1 MRRTLLAF
9 AAPIVLLAGC
19 ASTQTAKDPL
29 PLPPV
34 AADTAYG
41 MFLAGNAAL
50 SEGRNSEAARFLD
63 VARSQAGDD
72 PAVAERAFTAALMAG
87 EIEKA
92 ALLAPNDAN
101 ASEPGKRLGRL
112 VKVVAALADGKGKVA
127 KAELGSDG
135 IGFPHRS
142 AAALLSPWVSAA
154 AGDVEGAVVRPQLRG
169 DGAVDYFGQMG
180 QAHLFERARRYDEA
194 ETDFKAVTSGENPTE
209 FAILA
214 YGGFLERR
222 GRKAE
227 ALAQYDAAL
236 QRNPSNLSLKSAR
249 ARAAAGKGAPPMPS
263 IKEGAAFALLAP
275 AATMIS
281 AKQEP
286 TGMAYLRL
294 ALRLDPNRNDAW
306 LMLGDL
312 LQSRGDNE
320 GARAAYGK
328 PKSNSA
334 EFPAAQAKL
343 AWSHQSAGDKEGA
356 LKMAR
361 TAAATGDPE
370 GRLTLSDLL
379 RANEQYDEAIQIL
392 TSLITESKSP
402 EWALYYARGQAYERS
417 DRWKEA
423 EVDLVQA
430 LKMRPD
436 EAEILNYLGYA
447 WIDRGERLDEALGM
461 VEKAVAANPRSGA
474 IIDSLGWAH
483 YRLGDFKK
491 AVEVLEQAVELEAG
505 DPEINNHL
513 GDAYWMV
520 GRKDEAGF
528 QWRRVLTLKPD
539 DKIKA
544 DVETKLAKGLGPT
557 PKLAGQ

>member
-1 MRRTLLAF
+1 MRLTLLAF
-9 AAPIVLLAGC
+9 AAPIVLLGGC
-19 ASTQTAKDPL
+19 ASTETAKNPTS
-29 PLPPV
+29 LPPV
-34 AADTAYG
+34 VADTPYG

-50 SEGRNSEAARFLD
+50 SEGRNSDAARFLD
-63 VARSQAGDD
+63 AARNEAGDD

-92 ALLAPNDAN
+92 ALLAPTGAN
-101 ASEPGKRLGRL
+101 ASEPAKRLGRL

-142 AAALLSPWVSAA
+142 AAALLSPWVAAA
-154 AGDVEGAVVRPQLRG
+154 AGDTEGAVVRPQLRG

-194 ETDFKAVTSGENPTE
+194 ETDFKAITAGDNPTE
-209 FAILA
+209 FAVLA

-222 GRKAE
+222 GRKTE
-227 ALAQYDAAL
+227 ALALYDSAL
-236 QRNPSNLSLKSAR
+236 QRSPTNLSLKSAR
-249 ARAAAGKGAPPMPS
+249 RRATAGKGPPAMPS

-286 TGMAYLRL
+286 TGLAYLRL
-294 ALRLDPNRNDAW
+294 ALRLDPDRNDAW

-312 LQSRGDNE
+312 LQSRGDHD

-328 PKSNSA
+328 LKPNSA

-343 AWSHQSAGDKEGA
+343 AWSYQSAGDKETA
-356 LKMAR
+356 LKLAR
-361 TAAATGDPE
+361 AAAATGDPE

-402 EWALYYARGQAYERS
+402 DWALYYARGQAYERS
-417 DRWKEA
+417 ERWNEA
-423 EVDLVQA
+423 EADLVQA
-430 LKMRPD
+430 LKMRPE

-447 WIDRGERLDEALGM
+447 WIDRGERLQEALGM

-483 YRLGDFKK
+483 YRLGNY
-491 AVEVLEQAVELEAG
+491 V
-505 DPEINNHL
+505 
-513 GDAYWMV
+513 
-520 GRKDEAGF
+520 
-528 QWRRVLTLKPD
+528 
-539 DKIKA
+539 
-544 DVETKLAKGLGPT
+544 
-557 PKLAGQ
+557 